1 MDAEIGVLTS
11 CRSLRVGYQ
20 FRFFFSFCDRKQD
33 RICTKISTN
42 HLTVSRLKRCTLYS
56 LFKRRPLNTLC
67 DILKFASTLKLLTL
81 IPPAKTPPSIT
92 FYCVQNAILHHSFQL
107 YRLSNDWSAYIYSF
121 LPCEFC
127 RATISFYAIVI
138 QRFQTVI
145 SDRKSLPKV
154 WHYSKMNE
162 TNGAN
167 LPYRWLIWMGTVL
180 LYFWVSVRD

>member
-20 FRFFFSFCDRKQD
+20 FRFFFSFCNRKQD

-81 IPPAKTPPSIT
+81 IPPAKTPHQLLSIVSKMPYYIIH
-92 FYCVQNAILHHSFQL
+92 FNCID
-107 YRLSNDWSAYIYSF
+107 YRTIDRHIF
-121 LPCEFC
+121 IRFC
-127 RATISFYAIVI
+127 RANFVAQQFYSTPSSFN
-138 QRFQTVI
+138 
-145 SDRKSLPKV
+145 D
-154 WHYSKMNE
+154 SKQ
-162 TNGAN
+162 
-167 LPYRWLIWMGTVL
+167 
-180 LYFWVSVRD
+180 